1 MLRLWPQ
8 LAHTDVRLH
17 TRTEPEPMVASGQTV
32 LEGMVDGVV
41 GDYGLGVS
49 TSCWSTTLGATASF
63 TASIVPWITT

>member
-8 LAHTDVRLH
+8 LAHADVRLH

-49 TSCWSTTLGATASF
+49 TSC
-63 TASIVPWITT
+63 